1 MVSEKLF
8 SFMVFLYDH
17 LKKGSF
23 RTAYADT
30 DSMCLGLTRSK
41 PLNANMS
48 REEEYRAIFDPIVK
62 PEMRDSWEKTWKS
75 WFVTTSEVEDERFP
89 GKLKSKTSSSLF
101 FRLYN
106 FKESLAL
113 KKDDFV
119 RCRQNVTFHWIQKMM
134 MSKWE
139 VKGSHTLPNWS
150 FKCILIDYTIPK
162 LTMQILNR

>member
-1 MVSEKLF
+1 MVSEKFF

-89 GKLKSKTSSSLF
+89 GKLKSECISVL
-101 FRLYN
+101 
-106 FKESLAL
+106 ESRSWYLGPSISVL
-113 KKDDFV
+113 V
-119 RCRQNVTFHWIQKMM
+119 SRSWYLGLGISVLVSR
-134 MSKWE
+134 S
-139 VKGSHTLPNWS
+139 
-150 FKCILIDYTIPK
+150 
-162 LTMQILNR
+162 